1 MSRIVRLSESNLNK
15 FIKKVVKEQI
25 AMGSDENMSINP
37 MMTMNGPTNPKFIE
51 AQKKCQKQT
60 TRPSCSS
67 FELAK
72 TIGGKMIPLEGGVFM
87 MVTDESGCPK
97 LCKVEKEI
105 YKLV

>member
-25 AMGSDENMSINP
+25 AMGSDENMS
-37 MMTMNGPTNPKFIE
+37 TSKSSQG
-51 AQKKCQKQT
+51 CQKQT

>member
-25 AMGSDENMSINP
+25 ASDENMS
-37 MMTMNGPTNPKFIE
+37 TSKSSQG
-51 AQKKCQKQT
+51 CQKQT

-67 FELAK
+67 FGPAK

-87 MVTDESGCPK
+87 MVIDESGCPK

>member
-25 AMGSDENMSINP
+25 ASDENMS
-37 MMTMNGPTNPKFIE
+37 TSKSSQG
-51 AQKKCQKQT
+51 CQKQT

-67 FELAK
+67 FGPAK

>member
-25 AMGSDENMSINP
+25 AMGSDENMSASKSP
-37 MMTMNGPTNPKFIE
+37 QG
-51 AQKKCQKQT
+51 CQKQT
-60 TRPSCSS
+60 SRPFCSKMVTS
-67 FELAK
+67 K
-72 TIGGKMIPLEGGVFM
+72 TIGGKMIPLEGSVFM

-97 LCKVEKEI
+97 LCKVQGEI

>member
-25 AMGSDENMSINP
+25 ASDENMS
-37 MMTMNGPTNPKFIE
+37 TSKSSQG
-51 AQKKCQKQT
+51 CQKQT

-67 FELAK
+67 FGLAK

>member
-25 AMGSDENMSINP
+25 AMGSGGP
-37 MMTMNGPTNPKFIE
+37 MGFDGPMPASKSS
-51 AQKKCQKQT
+51 QGCQKQT

-67 FELAK
+67 FGPAK
-72 TIGGKMIPLEGGVFM
+72 TIGCKMIPLEGGVFM

>member
-25 AMGSDENMSINP
+25 AMGSDGPMPANP
-37 MMTMNGPTNPKFIE
+37 MMSMNGPTNPNF
-51 AQKKCQKQT
+51 KCQKQT

-67 FELAK
+67 FGPAK

>member
-25 AMGSDENMSINP
+25 AMGSDENMSTNP
-37 MMTMNGPTNPKFIE
+37 MMSMNGSTNPNF
-51 AQKKCQKQT
+51 KCQKQT
-60 TRPSCSS
+60 SRPFCSKMVTS
-67 FELAK
+67 K
-72 TIGGKMIPLEGGVFM
+72 TIGGKMIPLEGSVFM

-97 LCKVEKEI
+97 LCKVQGEI